1 MMKVG
6 ELMIEEVNQLPN
18 KKVWDLWEGEIEWMG
33 QYKDKNYQSWIFTG
47 RTDAEAKVLIL
58 WPPDAKSL
66 LTAKDPDAGKDWRQ
80 KEKGVAEDELVG

>member
-33 QYKDKNYQSWIFTG
+33 QYKDKNYQS
-47 RTDAEAKVLIL
+47 
-58 WPPDAKSL
+58 
-66 LTAKDPDAGKDWRQ
+66 
-80 KEKGVAEDELVG
+80 